1 MRVWKAVGI
10 GLVLIGTS
18 GLALTGMVIREPG
31 PVDAYYEADPLDPPP
46 PSSMDAWIMG
56 FFFAGV
62 AGTGAWLLRAEK
74 RSGSPRRRDSHR
86 RGAQDRP

>member
-10 GLVLIGTS
+10 ALVLIGTS

-31 PVDAYYEADPLDPPP
+31 PVDAYYEVDPLDPPP

-56 FFFAGV
+56 LVFAGI
-62 AGTGAWLLRAEK
+62 AGSGVWLLRAEK
-74 RSGSPRRRDSHR
+74 RAGPPRRRDSHR
-86 RGAQDRP
+86 HGAAGRP